1 MEITQAT
8 KKTVLSYQDSC
19 DVWWNI
25 SIFVKR
31 VAILPV

>member
-1 MEITQAT
+1 MEIARSNP
-8 KKTVLSYQDSC
+8 KTVLSDQDSC